1 MLDLVELANE
11 TFDSRMEDFET
22 AVPGVVE
29 RVNAD
34 GTVDAR
40 PSIRNVLK
48 NMQLEPADPK
58 TGRLRP
64 AKGVPV
70 LWPGTAAAV
79 ARFELAEGDPVLLV
93 ASSRDLRTWKE
104 GGWASDAPYSPPSFA
119 GNDMNSLLAVPLRLE
134 RHGTASPKTVV
145 TVKRDG
151 SVKVECGK
159 IELDAESV
167 KISGKLEVGKGVRAG
182 GEVTAN
188 ADTLP
193 VNLSTHTHVT
203 AVGPSDP
210 GKG

>member
-1 MLDLVELANE
+1 MELANE

-48 NMQLEPADPK
+48 NMQLEPTDPK

-64 AKGVPV
+64 VQGIPV

-79 ARFELAEGDPVLLV
+79 AKFELAEGDPVLLV

-104 GGWASDAPYSPPSFA
+104 GGWASEDPYSPPSFA

-134 RHGTASPKTVV
+134 SHGTASPKTTV
-145 TVKRDG
+145 TIGRDG
-151 SVKVECGK
+151 SVKVECGNVE
-159 IELDAESV
+159 IDAASV
-167 KISGKLEVGKGVRAG
+167 RISGELEVGGSVKAD

-188 ADTLP
+188 AGTLP
-193 VNLSTHTHVT
+193 VNLSTHAHMT